1 MKPREVFSSVHHK
14 KQDLRWSGLSRQK
27 TDFFKVDL
35 PLDITGP
42 FHTFFR
48 KN

>member
-1 MKPREVFSSVHHK
+1 MKPREVFSSVHHI
-14 KQDLRWSGLSRQK
+14 RWFGLSRQK